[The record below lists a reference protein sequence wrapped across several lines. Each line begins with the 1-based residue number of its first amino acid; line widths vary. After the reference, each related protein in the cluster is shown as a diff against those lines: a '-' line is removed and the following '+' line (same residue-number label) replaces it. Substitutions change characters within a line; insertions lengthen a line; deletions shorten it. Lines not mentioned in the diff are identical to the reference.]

1 VGKAQFLLRSQGE
14 IIDVNAEAE
23 KDPVIINRDPYGKGW
38 LVRMK
43 VTNPEEL
50 KQLYTGEQAIQKL
63 KELIASEKISCKRL

>member
-1 VGKAQFLLRSQGE
+1 
-14 IIDVNAEAE
+14 E